1 MLRVGLTG
9 GLASGKSFV
18 GEELARLGCH
28 VIQADAAGARGARS
42 GRSRLHAVRSASSGR
57 RLWMRTATID
67 RPRLAAEVFVKPET
81 AGSAERPDPPGGD
94 PARGRVDAGDR
105 SAREWSDRGGG
116 GGHSDRDRQ
125 PHRFDKLIVAVCTP
139 EQQIERAMHRGL
151 TREEAL
157 ARLDRQMPLYEKRR
171 YADFLIDTSG
181 AKEETLR
188 QVREVHEQLR
198 SMRK

>member
-28 VIQADAAGARGARS
+28 VIQADDLGHTALDPGGAAYTGAIREFGP
-42 GRSRLHAVRSASSGR
+42 GIVDPDG
-57 RLWMRTATID
+57 TIN
-67 RPRLAAEVFVKPET
+67 RQRLAAEVFGKPERLAVLNGLIHPAVIRAEEEWMREIEARESGAIAVVEAAILIE
-81 AGSAERPDPPGGD
+81 AGS
-94 PARGRVDAGDR
+94 
-105 SAREWSDRGGG
+105 
-116 GGHSDRDRQ
+116 HT
-125 PHRFDKLIVAVCTP
+125 RFDKLIVAVCTP
-139 EQQIERAMHRGL
+139 EQQMERAVHRGL
-151 TREEAL
+151 TREEAQ
-157 ARLDRQMPLYEKRR
+157 ARLNRQMPLAEKRR

-188 QVREVHEQLR
+188 QVREVHERLR

>member
-28 VIQADAAGARGARS
+28 VIQADALGHAALDPGGAAYTGAIREF
-42 GRSRLHAVRSASSGR
+42 GPEIMDADG
-57 RLWMRTATID
+57 TIN
-67 RPRLAAEVFVKPET
+67 RPRLAAEVFGKPERL
-81 AGSAERPDPPGGD
+81 AVLNALIH
-94 PARGRVDAGDR
+94 PAVIRGEEQWMREIE
-105 SAREWSDRGGG
+105 ARESGAIAVVEAAILIETGS
-116 GGHSDRDRQ
+116 HT
-125 PHRFDKLIVAVCTP
+125 RFDKLIVAVCTP
-139 EQQIERAMHRGL
+139 EQQMERALHRGL
-151 TREEAL
+151 TREEAQ
-157 ARLDRQMPLYEKRR
+157 ARLDRQMPLSEKRR

-181 AKEETLR
+181 AKEGTLR

>member
-28 VIQADAAGARGARS
+28 VIQADALGHAALDPGGAAYTGAIREF
-42 GRSRLHAVRSASSGR
+42 GPEIMDADG
-57 RLWMRTATID
+57 TIN
-67 RPRLAAEVFVKPET
+67 RPRLAAEVFGNPERL
-81 AGSAERPDPPGGD
+81 AVLNALIH
-94 PARGRVDAGDR
+94 PAVIRGEEQWMREIE
-105 SAREWSDRGGG
+105 ARESGAIAVVEAAILIETGS
-116 GGHSDRDRQ
+116 HT
-125 PHRFDKLIVAVCTP
+125 RFDKLIVAVCTP
-139 EQQIERAMHRGL
+139 EQQMERALHRGL
-151 TREEAL
+151 TREEAQ
-157 ARLDRQMPLYEKRR
+157 ARLDRQMPLSEKRR

-181 AKEETLR
+181 AKEGTLR